1 MPLAKITLESQ
12 LALLEAAFSEG
23 EPGRRRSSAAEHLAT
38 ATTQQD
44 ASCLTHF
51 SQQSPSSRISMQFA
65 AAILATAAAL
75 ATLSSAAPA
84 PTPLEARAE
93 ATPASPNAPAK
104 DDLLYGYRYRYGPNR
119 WRFPS
124 VSVPVVRPVEVAV
137 TSEVGVPGA
146 ETIVAGVV

>member
-1 MPLAKITLESQ
+1 
-12 LALLEAAFSEG
+12 
-23 EPGRRRSSAAEHLAT
+23 
-38 ATTQQD
+38 
-44 ASCLTHF
+44 
-51 SQQSPSSRISMQFA
+51 MQFA
-65 AAILATAAAL
+65 TAILATAAAL

-93 ATPASPNAPAK
+93 ATSASPNAPAK

-124 VSVPVVRPVEVAV
+124 VSAPVVRPVEVAV

-146 ETIVAGVV
+146 ETIVAEVV